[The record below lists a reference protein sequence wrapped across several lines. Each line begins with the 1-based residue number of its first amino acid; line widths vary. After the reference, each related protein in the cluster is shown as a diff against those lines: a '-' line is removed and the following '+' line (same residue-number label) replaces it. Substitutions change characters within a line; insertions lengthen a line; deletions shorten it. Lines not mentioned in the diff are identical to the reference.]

1 MMHLDEAIRLFKL
14 LPVDPDKGISMSE
27 IVSKLSRVEVGNK
40 LVKRHSEYKLP
51 KNEVANLRRRVQ
63 HYISELQ
70 GSEVGALVERTDKGR
85 TPKYHLNLKNIARW
99 FMTDGAALNNIFT
112 RDVIN
117 GYFLEISELNLDQLN
132 STADAV
138 LNESTILL
146 RNVSKRIRMVPDGI
160 RRLKAQIQPDVL
172 RVAYKALGANKQLE
186 MKYITSGNEEI
197 TGNFNPYGLVAKD
210 GTLYLIAE
218 KIDGGGLTSYPLHR
232 VREARLTS
240 KVATV
245 PPSFDID
252 VYMEQT
258 GNLSHVLYG
267 EKQPIELILKVE
279 PQTIYHFREKPL
291 SENQTIEKLAESDS
305 YIVKATIL
313 NTLLLVPFLLSMGG
327 WIEVVSPDSVRNEI
341 AQRLKKAV
349 AHYS

>member
-1 MMHLDEAIRLFKL
+1 MHLDEAIKMFKL
-14 LPVDPDKGISMSE
+14 LPVNPKRGLSIKE
-27 IVSKLSRVEVGNK
+27 IVEILLSDRPGK
-40 LVKRHSEYKLP
+40 SIP
-51 KNEVANLRRRVQ
+51 KNEYENLKRRVQ

-70 GSEVGALVERTDKGR
+70 SYDGGLIRQVDDQFLDDKR
-85 TPKYHLNLKNIARW
+85 VHKYYLNLQNIARW

-117 GYFLEISELNLDQLN
+117 GYFLEIPELNLDQLN

-218 KIDGGGLTSYPLHR
+218 KIDDEGLTSYPLHR

-240 KVATV
+240 KVASV

-267 EKQPIELILKVE
+267 EKQPIELVLKVE

-291 SENQTIEKLAESDS
+291 SENQTIEKLADSDS